1 MPVITPTGTRTLLPK
16 THTPVSTTRWPI
28 PWGAACR
35 STRPMVPSLA
45 TTLKP
50 ARSCPSTYPLSG
62 AYDQILSVVTLLL
75 SCSGAARVPAVRCVR
90 AHSTKYPSVARAFG
104 DGPLTSGGLG
114 SGPCTSFTF
123 LPVHFQ
129 ARAGMVVLDAF
140 RHAPA
145 GRRRTFEAD
154 RLEPQKGMKTVTRP
168 RILVVGAGFA
178 GVECVR
184 RLERKLSPDEA
195 DVTLVTPFAYQ
206 LYLPLLPQVASGV
219 LTPQSIAVSLRR
231 SKKYRTR
238 IIPGGAIGVD
248 LKSKVCVIRTITDE
262 IVNEPYDYI
271 VLAPGSVT
279 RTFDIPGLTDHAFGM
294 KSLAEAAY
302 VRDHV
307 ISQLDL
313 ADASQDEAE
322 RTSRLQFVVVG
333 GGYAGTET
341 AACLQKLTHAAVK
354 RYPRLDPALIKWHL
368 IDIAPKLMPELGDKL
383 GSSAQEVLRKRGID
397 ISLGVS
403 IAKAG
408 PEEVTFTD
416 GRVVPTRTLIWTAG
430 VVASPLIATLG
441 AETVRGRLAVAAEMN
456 LPGHDG
462 VFALHT
468 TAREYQFLCAKK
480 IIIYRAC
487 IKRFAIFYCYR
498 YIIFGTSL

>member
-1 MPVITPTGTRTLLPK
+1 MN
-16 THTPVSTTRWPI
+16 
-28 PWGAACR
+28 
-35 STRPMVPSLA
+35 
-45 TTLKP
+45 
-50 ARSCPSTYPLSG
+50 
-62 AYDQILSVVTLLL
+62 
-75 SCSGAARVPAVRCVR
+75 
-90 AHSTKYPSVARAFG
+90 
-104 DGPLTSGGLG
+104 
-114 SGPCTSFTF
+114 
-123 LPVHFQ
+123 
-129 ARAGMVVLDAF
+129 
-140 RHAPA
+140 
-145 GRRRTFEAD
+145 
-154 RLEPQKGMKTVTRP
+154 TVTRP

-271 VLAPGSVT
+271 VLAPGSIT

-294 KSLAEAAY
+294 KTLAEAAY
-302 VRDHV
+302 IRDHV

-313 ADASQDEAE
+313 ADASQDPVE
-322 RTSRLQFVVVG
+322 RASRLQFVVVG

-341 AACLQKLTHAAVK
+341 AACLQRLTHAAVK
-354 RYPRLDPALIKWHL
+354 RYPRLDPSLIKWHL

-383 GSSAQEVLRKRGID
+383 GSSAQEILRRRGID
-397 ISLGVS
+397 ISLGTS

-416 GRVVPTRTLIWTAG
+416 GRVIPTRTLIWTAG

-441 AETVRGRLAVAAEMN
+441 AQTVKGRLSVAPEMN
-456 LPGHDG
+456 LPGDDG
-462 VFALHT
+462 VFALGDSAAVPDLAKGDGAMCPP
-468 TAREYQFLCAKK
+468 TAQHALRQGRHVADNVIASLRGQAMKPYVHKDLGLVVDLGGTDAVSKPLGIELRGLPAQAVARGYHWSALRTNVAKTRVMTNWLLNAVAGDDFVRTGFQARKAARLKDFEYTDAYLTPEQVRE
-480 IIIYRAC
+480 RVE
-487 IKRFAIFYCYR
+487 
-498 YIIFGTSL
+498 GSGGPE

>member
-1 MPVITPTGTRTLLPK
+1 M
-16 THTPVSTTRWPI
+16 
-28 PWGAACR
+28 
-35 STRPMVPSLA
+35 
-45 TTLKP
+45 
-50 ARSCPSTYPLSG
+50 
-62 AYDQILSVVTLLL
+62 
-75 SCSGAARVPAVRCVR
+75 
-90 AHSTKYPSVARAFG
+90 
-104 DGPLTSGGLG
+104 
-114 SGPCTSFTF
+114 
-123 LPVHFQ
+123 
-129 ARAGMVVLDAF
+129 
-140 RHAPA
+140 
-145 GRRRTFEAD
+145 
-154 RLEPQKGMKTVTRP
+154 TRP

-184 RLERKLSPDEA
+184 RLERKLGADEA

-231 SKKYRTR
+231 SRKYRTR

-248 LKSKVCVIRTITDE
+248 LKAKVCVIRTITDE
-262 IVNEPYDYI
+262 IVDEPYDYI

-294 KSLAEAAY
+294 KTLAEAAY

-313 ADASQDEAE
+313 ADASHDEAE
-322 RTSRLQFVVVG
+322 RAARLQFVVVG

-354 RYPRLDPALIKWHL
+354 RYPRIDPALIKWHL

-383 GSSAQEVLRKRGID
+383 GSTAQNILTKRGVD
-397 ISLGVS
+397 ISLGTS

-416 GRVVPTRTLIWTAG
+416 GRVIPTHTLIWTAG
-430 VVASPLIATLG
+430 VVASPLIGTLG
-441 AETVRGRLAVAAEMN
+441 AETLRGRLVVGADMRM
-456 LPGHDG
+456 PGQDG
-462 VFALHT
+462 VFALGDSAAVPDEAKGEEGAICPPTAQHAMRQGKHVADNVIATLRGGST
-468 TAREYQFLCAKK
+468 TPYVHKDLGLVVDLGGRDAVSKPLGIELRGLPAQVAARGYHWAALRTNVAKVRVATNWTLNAIAGDDFVRTGFQHRRAARLKDFEYTNAYLTPDQV
-480 IIIYRAC
+480 RAHVD
-487 IKRFAIFYCYR
+487 
-498 YIIFGTSL
+498 GTERQE

>member
-1 MPVITPTGTRTLLPK
+1 MN
-16 THTPVSTTRWPI
+16 
-28 PWGAACR
+28 
-35 STRPMVPSLA
+35 
-45 TTLKP
+45 
-50 ARSCPSTYPLSG
+50 
-62 AYDQILSVVTLLL
+62 
-75 SCSGAARVPAVRCVR
+75 
-90 AHSTKYPSVARAFG
+90 
-104 DGPLTSGGLG
+104 
-114 SGPCTSFTF
+114 
-123 LPVHFQ
+123 
-129 ARAGMVVLDAF
+129 
-140 RHAPA
+140 
-145 GRRRTFEAD
+145 
-154 RLEPQKGMKTVTRP
+154 TVTRP

-248 LKSKVCVIRTITDE
+248 LKAKVCVIRTITDE

-271 VLAPGSVT
+271 VLAPGSIT

-294 KSLAEAAY
+294 KTLAEAAY
-302 VRDHV
+302 IRDHV

-313 ADASQDEAE
+313 ADASQDPVE
-322 RTSRLQFVVVG
+322 RASRLQFVVVG

-341 AACLQKLTHAAVK
+341 AACLQRLTHAAVK
-354 RYPRLDPALIKWHL
+354 RYPRLDPGLIKWHL

-383 GSSAQEVLRKRGID
+383 GSSAQEILRRRGIE
-397 ISLGVS
+397 ISLGTS

-416 GRVVPTRTLIWTAG
+416 GRVIPTRTLIWTAG

-441 AETVRGRLAVAAEMN
+441 AETVKGRLAVAPEMN
-456 LPGHDG
+456 LPGDDG
-462 VFALHT
+462 VFALGDSAAVPDLAKGDGAMCPP
-468 TAREYQFLCAKK
+468 TAQHALRQGKHVADNVIASLRGQALKPYVHKDLGLVVDLGGTDAVSKPLGIELRGLPAQAVARGYHWSALRTNVAKTRVMTNWLLNAVAGDDFVRTGFQARKAARLKDFEYTDAYLTPEQV
-480 IIIYRAC
+480 RAQVEGSG
-487 IKRFAIFYCYR
+487 RPE
-498 YIIFGTSL
+498 

>member
-1 MPVITPTGTRTLLPK
+1 MN
-16 THTPVSTTRWPI
+16 
-28 PWGAACR
+28 
-35 STRPMVPSLA
+35 
-45 TTLKP
+45 
-50 ARSCPSTYPLSG
+50 
-62 AYDQILSVVTLLL
+62 
-75 SCSGAARVPAVRCVR
+75 
-90 AHSTKYPSVARAFG
+90 
-104 DGPLTSGGLG
+104 
-114 SGPCTSFTF
+114 
-123 LPVHFQ
+123 
-129 ARAGMVVLDAF
+129 
-140 RHAPA
+140 
-145 GRRRTFEAD
+145 
-154 RLEPQKGMKTVTRP
+154 TVTRP

-271 VLAPGSVT
+271 VLAPGSIT

-294 KSLAEAAY
+294 KTLAEAAY
-302 VRDHV
+302 IRDHV

-313 ADASQDEAE
+313 ADASQDPAE
-322 RTSRLQFVVVG
+322 RASRLQFVVVG

-341 AACLQKLTHAAVK
+341 AACLQRLTHAAVK

-383 GSSAQEVLRKRGID
+383 GSSAQEILRRRGIE
-397 ISLGVS
+397 ISLGTS

-416 GRVVPTRTLIWTAG
+416 GRVIPTRTLIWTAG

-441 AETVRGRLAVAAEMN
+441 AETVKGRLAVAPEMN
-456 LPGHDG
+456 LPGDDG
-462 VFALHT
+462 VFALGDSAAVPDLAKGDGAMCPP
-468 TAREYQFLCAKK
+468 TAQHALRQGRHVAENVIASLRGQALKPYVHKDLGLVVDLGGTDAVSKPLGIELRGLPAQAVARGYHWSALRTNVAKTRVMTNWLLNAVAGDDFVRTGFQARKAARLKDFEYTDAYLTPEQV
-480 IIIYRAC
+480 RAQV
-487 IKRFAIFYCYR
+487 A
-498 YIIFGTSL
+498 GSGGPE

>member
-1 MPVITPTGTRTLLPK
+1 MN
-16 THTPVSTTRWPI
+16 
-28 PWGAACR
+28 
-35 STRPMVPSLA
+35 
-45 TTLKP
+45 
-50 ARSCPSTYPLSG
+50 
-62 AYDQILSVVTLLL
+62 
-75 SCSGAARVPAVRCVR
+75 
-90 AHSTKYPSVARAFG
+90 
-104 DGPLTSGGLG
+104 
-114 SGPCTSFTF
+114 
-123 LPVHFQ
+123 
-129 ARAGMVVLDAF
+129 
-140 RHAPA
+140 
-145 GRRRTFEAD
+145 
-154 RLEPQKGMKTVTRP
+154 TVTRP

-248 LKSKVCVIRTITDE
+248 LKSKVCVIRTITDQ

-271 VLAPGSVT
+271 VLAPGSIT

-294 KSLAEAAY
+294 KTLAEAAY
-302 VRDHV
+302 IRDHV

-313 ADASQDEAE
+313 ADASQDPVE
-322 RTSRLQFVVVG
+322 RASRLQFVVVG

-341 AACLQKLTHAAVK
+341 AACLQRLTHAAVK
-354 RYPRLDPALIKWHL
+354 RYPRLDPGLIKWHL
-368 IDIAPKLMPELGDKL
+368 IDIAPKLMPELGEKL
-383 GSSAQEVLRKRGID
+383 GSSAQEILRRRGIE

-416 GRVVPTRTLIWTAG
+416 GRVIPTRTLIWTAG

-441 AETVRGRLAVAAEMN
+441 AETVKGRLAVAPEMN
-456 LPGHDG
+456 LPGNDG
-462 VFALHT
+462 VFALGDSAAVPDLAKGDGAMCPPTAQHALRQGRHVADNVIASLRGGPMRPYVHKDLGLVVDLGGT
-468 TAREYQFLCAKK
+468 DAVSKPLGIELRGVPAQAVARGYHWSALRTNVAKTRVMTNWLLNAVAGDDFVRTGFQARKAARLKDFEYTDAYLTPEQVRAHVEGTARQE
-480 IIIYRAC
+480 
-487 IKRFAIFYCYR
+487 
-498 YIIFGTSL
+498 

>member
-1 MPVITPTGTRTLLPK
+1 MN
-16 THTPVSTTRWPI
+16 
-28 PWGAACR
+28 
-35 STRPMVPSLA
+35 
-45 TTLKP
+45 
-50 ARSCPSTYPLSG
+50 
-62 AYDQILSVVTLLL
+62 
-75 SCSGAARVPAVRCVR
+75 
-90 AHSTKYPSVARAFG
+90 
-104 DGPLTSGGLG
+104 
-114 SGPCTSFTF
+114 
-123 LPVHFQ
+123 
-129 ARAGMVVLDAF
+129 
-140 RHAPA
+140 
-145 GRRRTFEAD
+145 
-154 RLEPQKGMKTVTRP
+154 TVTRP

-271 VLAPGSVT
+271 VLAPGSIT
-279 RTFDIPGLTDHAFGM
+279 RTFDIPGLTEHAFGM
-294 KSLAEAAY
+294 KTLAEAAY
-302 VRDHV
+302 IRDHV

-313 ADASQDEAE
+313 ADASQDPVE
-322 RTSRLQFVVVG
+322 RASRLQFVVVG

-341 AACLQKLTHAAVK
+341 AACLQRLTHAAVK
-354 RYPRLDPALIKWHL
+354 RYPRLDPGLIKWHL

-383 GSSAQEVLRKRGID
+383 GSSAQEILRRRGIE
-397 ISLGVS
+397 ISLGTS

-416 GRVVPTRTLIWTAG
+416 GRAIPTRTLIWTAG

-441 AETVRGRLAVAAEMN
+441 AETVKGRLAVAPEMN
-456 LPGHDG
+456 LPGDDG
-462 VFALHT
+462 VFALGDSAAVPDLAKGDGAMCPP
-468 TAREYQFLCAKK
+468 TAQHALRQGKHVADNVIASLRGQGMKPYVHKDLGLVVDLGGTDAVSKPLGIELRGLPAQAVARGYHWSALRTNVAKTRVMTNWLLNAVAGDDFVRTGFQARKAARLKDFEYTDAYLTPEQV
-480 IIIYRAC
+480 RAQVEGAG
-487 IKRFAIFYCYR
+487 RPE
-498 YIIFGTSL
+498 